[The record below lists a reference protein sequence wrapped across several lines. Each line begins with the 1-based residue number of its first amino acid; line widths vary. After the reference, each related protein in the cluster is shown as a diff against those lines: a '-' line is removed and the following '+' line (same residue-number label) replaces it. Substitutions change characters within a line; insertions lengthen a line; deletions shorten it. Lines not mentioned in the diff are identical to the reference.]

1 MMKILI
7 TLLSML
13 LIVCSVA
20 FVACGNKTAEIVDWT
35 DQTIEIGYGETYNL
49 NLVATDT
56 ENNVY
61 TLTAEVE
68 TENGDKVEVN
78 NGKFVVTEKC
88 DYIIKYSLALEK
100 ETLTRT
106 VTAKVVGR
114 AAPVVRIDGYDSTYL
129 KGMTIAFPEATVYDY
144 FDGGDLTYS
153 VAVYKKTAEGK
164 TAVEFDKENN
174 KFTATETGEYCLTYS
189 STNAYGSTG
198 TADRN
203 FSVKLPED
211 LKNLAKITEETHELV
226 YNTSI
231 ADQGYEAAGSEK
243 MQTLSGDYSG
253 NAKRFKVWSNPGFNL
268 KNDMNPD
275 TAREMAKYYN
285 SVTMWLATDVPTE
298 ESGTAIFSIYGDV
311 KDSLQWSA
319 YGNKNLALKSV
330 QGKWTKL
337 VMKSEDFVDLAVNG
351 EFIKLF
357 CIYVS
362 GKYSDANVYV
372 GDIMFENI
380 MQVENNDIGRIYMT
394 KSNWQAEGLT
404 GDYNGNAYKFYQPV
418 GGINNGFRYINEYTA
433 QELDE
438 IKASGKNKVVLPVA
452 FDFGG
457 DATLRLYNQGFE
469 GFANPGE
476 TKHSAAIGNLK
487 TWLNWEIS
495 IDDFK
500 TLLAE
505 KDYEYFRPWYEQ
517 ILTDEFGNVQYKEN
531 GDPKTEG
538 AYVTGSTNGTGY
550 TYYFGELSFVYREPT
565 ILKVTSG
572 NYSNYFNPDVT
583 NAYIS
588 ATRLETLDIDGN
600 YSGDATQ
607 FMIKGKVTNAG
618 YRVRVPYTEQEL
630 IVLKDNYNTVT
641 MWLSAT
647 GVLTNSFNIDT
658 NYTNT
663 FATLAGADGFGVT
676 PKWQKL
682 SITMDKFISLVDFE
696 TGTAFVLATAHWSNG
711 TYADDVSLY
720 FGDMYFEYIEPT
732 ILNVNA
738 DNYTSYYNTDGI
750 PRTYV
755 SAEDLATLN
764 ILGEYT
770 GNAVRFDMSTYKTN
784 GGYKIKIPYT
794 EQELLALK
802 SKYNTVSTYVA
813 ITGVNGGKF
822 FVDNATSRANYIA
835 NLAGYA
841 ELSITP
847 TWQKISI
854 TIDQL
859 ITSMNSTNATVKDY
873 CPLIATSGAYA
884 TYDTNV
890 YMYFGDM
897 IFENIVS
904 E

>member
-1 MMKILI
+1 MKKILI

-129 KGMTIAFPEATVYDY
+129 KGMTIAFPKATVYDY

-231 ADQGYEAAGSEK
+231 TDQGYEAAGSEK

-372 GDIMFENI
+372 GDIMFENL
-380 MQVENNDIGRIYMT
+380 MQVENNDISRTYMT
-394 KSNWQAEGLT
+394 KADWQAEGLT
-404 GDYNGNAYKFYQPV
+404 GDYNGDAYKFN
-418 GGINNGFRYINEYTA
+418 GGINSGFRYINDYTA
-433 QELDE
+433 EELDE
-438 IKASGKNKVVLPVA
+438 IKASGKNKVILPVA

-457 DATLRLYNQGFE
+457 TGTLHLYSSGFE
-469 GFANPGE
+469 GLANSND
-476 TKHSAAIGNLK
+476 TMFSAERGNLK
-487 TWLNWEIS
+487 VWQNLMIS
-495 IDDFK
+495 IDEFK
-500 TLLAE
+500 TLLEE
-505 KDYEYFRPWYEQ
+505 KDYEYFRPWYLKDKEAAY
-517 ILTDEFGNVQYKEN
+517 LSVSDGN
-531 GDPKTEG
+531 G
-538 AYVTGSTNGTGY
+538 TNGTGIS
-550 TYYFGELSFVYREPT
+550 YYFGELSFV
-565 ILKVTSG
+565 KVDTDYVNSAVVK
-572 NYSNYFNPDVT
+572 S
-583 NAYIS
+583 YIS
-588 ATRLETLDIDGN
+588 ADALDKLNIEGGYDGAATRF
-600 YSGDATQ
+600 A
-607 FMIKGKVTNAG
+607 IKGVITNSG
-618 YRVRVPYTEQEL
+618 YTVKVPYTEQEL
-630 IVLKDNYNTVT
+630 VALKADYNTVT

-647 GVLTNSFNIDT
+647 GVLTNSFNI
-658 NYTNT
+658 NT
-663 FATLAGADGFGVT
+663 DVVSFAKLAGAGGFGVT

-696 TGTAFVLATAHWSNG
+696 TGTARVLATAHWSNG
-711 TYADDVSLY
+711 TYTNDVSLY

-732 ILNVNA
+732 ILKVNA
-738 DNYTSYYNTDGI
+738 DNYTKIYNDSDG
-750 PRTYV
+750 
-755 SAEDLATLN
+755 TLN
-764 ILGEYT
+764 NSRTFVTNAECVTAGITGDYT
-770 GNAVRFDMSTYKTN
+770 GNATKFPIVNRFNKYAN
-784 GGYKIKIPYT
+784 PYT
-794 EQELLALK
+794 ADELNSIKNDFTHVTMWWAFTSTNEGKVYLYDSGIEGVVAPGTNAYTK
-802 SKYNTVSTYVA
+802 NTWYKWT
-813 ITGVNGGKF
+813 
-822 FVDNATSRANYIA
+822 
-835 NLAGYA
+835 
-841 ELSITP
+841 
-847 TWQKISI
+847 I
-854 TIDQL
+854 TIDQYIQL
-859 ITSMNSTNATVKDY
+859 AAANSYQYV
-873 CPLIATSGAYA
+873 CPMYTTGDGSGGLSAMYSTA
-884 TYDTNV
+884 ANV
-890 YMYFGDM
+890 NFYFGDM